1 MNISKITTYLFFIS
15 IFITSCSDSND
26 FQYYDIENQEVVF
39 IDNNQ
44 SSYEVGDILWFNMN
58 IESKQNEKSTDK
70 EINIFNLTE
79 ATETFF
85 SFSVFQINDEDFSP
99 VAFNQDN
106 IIEEIGKL
114 NIGFNEEPQN
124 TRLLGV
130 APYSDGNYVLRIGIP
145 LENTGNYFLAND
157 GVGSGKQGLTF
168 NSNNGEN
175 KQINFTTKI
184 SNSDSDGR
192 FYFTVN

>member
-1 MNISKITTYLFFIS
+1 MNISKITIYLFFIA

-26 FQYYDIENQEVVF
+26 YEYYDIENQEVVF

-58 IESKQNEKSTDK
+58 IASKQNEKSTVK
-70 EINIFNLTE
+70 EINIFNLTR

-85 SFSVFQINDEDFSP
+85 GFSVFQVNDEDFSP
-99 VAFNQDN
+99 LAFDQDN

-114 NIGFNEEPQN
+114 NVVFYEEPEN
-124 TRLLGV
+124 TKLLGV
-130 APYSDGNYVLRIGIP
+130 APYSDGNYLLRIGIP
-145 LENTGNYFLAND
+145 LEKAGNYFLAND
-157 GVGSGKQGLTF
+157 GVGEGKQGLTF
-168 NSNNGEN
+168 NPTNGKN
-175 KQINFTTKI
+175 IQLNFITKI